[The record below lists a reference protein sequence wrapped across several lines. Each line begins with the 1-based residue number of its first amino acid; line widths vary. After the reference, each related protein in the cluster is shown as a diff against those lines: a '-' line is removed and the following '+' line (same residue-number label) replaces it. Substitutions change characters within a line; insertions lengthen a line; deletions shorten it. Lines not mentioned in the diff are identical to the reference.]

1 MSSTPG
7 PMMSPP
13 PGEDS
18 MGYGIPGMN
27 GSGYSGVSHL
37 VGETQILDL
46 LKYRHWNISFQINTK
61 KNCLSFLYFI

>member
-1 MSSTPG
+1 MQIIGASPYSMSGTPG

-27 GSGYSGVSHL
+27 GSGYSGS
-37 VGETQILDL
+37 
-46 LKYRHWNISFQINTK
+46 
-61 KNCLSFLYFI
+61 LSFINLKFKYKNAASIIAAD